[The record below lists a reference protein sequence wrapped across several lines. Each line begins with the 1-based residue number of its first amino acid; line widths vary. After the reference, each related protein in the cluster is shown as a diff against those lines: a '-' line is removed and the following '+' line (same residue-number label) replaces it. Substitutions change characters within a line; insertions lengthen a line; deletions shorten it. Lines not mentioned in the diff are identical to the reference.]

1 MMIGFSIEF
10 KRWYIIIRGPKGRT
24 YLATGF
30 AERMPL
36 FTPTGTLTI
45 DELSRLHHKYEAEER
60 EGLDDLLNVEGE
72 ELDDSNCSILADEW
86 REEEEDT
93 PNNI

>member
-10 KRWYIIIRGPKGRT
+10 KRWYIVIRGPKGRI

-45 DELSRLHHKYEAEER
+45 
-60 EGLDDLLNVEGE
+60 DDLLNVEGE

-86 REEEEDT
+86 REEEEEEDK